1 MIRHALNSFG
11 LSTLFLAGLVSMLSM
26 PACVASSED
35 GSCALRGDDVSEG
48 GAGEGACD
56 DEESDAEGEDEEAPA
71 EEAPA
76 EERAA
81 SPRAPVIT
89 PQAMCSPICDRI

>member
-1 MIRHALNSFG
+1 MTHHALKSLG
-11 LSTLFLAGLVSMLSM
+11 LSSLFLAGLVSMLSM
-26 PACVASSED
+26 TACVASREESACWLES
-35 GSCALRGDDVSEG
+35 GEVSES
-48 GAGEGACD
+48 GAGEGGCD
-56 DEESDAEGEDEEAPA
+56 DEESDD

-81 SPRAPVIT
+81 SPKGPVST